1 MNITTSY
8 VQKIIQQKIYCIL
21 NKLSAQPSVNYWMLS
36 QHSGAQQLD
45 WHLWASN
52 EEMLWGL
59 DSKIKS
65 SLGSCVGSPSQKI
78 NMLSFFKNVTAIAAS
93 HNMHGEDIWLQ
104 LFLITSCCDS
114 SPQTSDIRFRTWSIG
129 NTQNTHT
136 QSKHSLHTTQTQ
148 FHEFSL
154 DLHSMSCFF

>member
-21 NKLSAQPSVNYWMLS
+21 NRLSTQPSVNYWMPS
-36 QHSGAQQLD
+36 QHSWAQQLD

-93 HNMHGEDIWLQ
+93 HNMHSDDIWLQ
-104 LFLITSCCDS
+104 LFLITSSWDS
-114 SPQTSDIRFRTWSIG
+114 SPRTSDIRFRMWSIS
-129 NTQNTHT
+129 NAQNTHT
-136 QSKHSLHTTQTQ
+136 QSKYSLHTTQTP
-148 FHEFSL
+148 FHEFSF
-154 DLHSMSCFF
+154 DLHFMSSFF